1 MQQKTQVRIVAGT
14 LRGRRLNVVVSETL
28 RPTPQMVREALFSI
42 LGNAIPDTDFYDVF
56 SGTGAVGLEAISRG
70 ARRVYF
76 IERDFNLANAIEGH
90 AKQFGVHAHGQVLR
104 SDAYRWAERW
114 LAPPEPVNLFLSPPF
129 ADLTGRPAGLRQLIE
144 QLYTKMASG
153 SVLVVQLEV
162 GYHSDLLPEPEAWET
177 RQYGRNLL
185 LIRQKEGAG
194 DATEA

>member
-1 MQQKTQVRIVAGT
+1 MQQKAQVRIVAGT

-42 LGNAIPDTDFYDVF
+42 LGNAVPDTDFYDVF

-90 AKQFGVHAHGQVLR
+90 AKRFGVHDHGQVLR

-114 LAPPEPVNLFLSPPF
+114 LAPREPVNLFLSPPF

-144 QLYTKMASG
+144 HLYAKMAVG

-162 GYHSDLLPEPEAWET
+162 GYHAELLPDPEAWET

-185 LIRQKEGAG
+185 LIRQKEGASN
-194 DATEA
+194 ATEG